1 MFGQHLDCMFALPLE
16 EEFVMKM
23 KLFLMLVVIMI
34 SACSKGPHDR
44 QKTNSEEFMKG
55 QFVPLHTAPS
65 NHSTDPNGATSL
77 K

>member
-1 MFGQHLDCMFALPLE
+1 MFALLVE

-23 KLFLMLVVIMI
+23 KLFLMLIVIMI
-34 SACSKGPHDR
+34 SACSKGSHDR

-55 QFVPLHTAPS
+55 QFVPLHTPS
-65 NHSTDPNGATSL
+65 NNSTDPNAP

>member
-1 MFGQHLDCMFALPLE
+1 LFGRHLDCLYALRVE
-16 EEFVMKM
+16 EAFVMKM
-23 KLFLMLVVIMI
+23 KLFLMLIVIMI
-34 SACSKGPHDR
+34 AACSKGSHDR

-65 NHSTDPNGATSL
+65 NHSTDPGTASS